1 MSRDVAVLARYEE
14 IAIDLARKIAS
25 RELREGERLLG
36 RSTLAGTYRVSPE
49 TIRRAVAILHAH
61 GIVDVVQGSG
71 IRVVSRRAAQE
82 FLDRLQTRTALE
94 NLRTEL
100 LELLGRKRELD
111 DRLAEVGARLAQLA
125 IHTLEAS
132 RRLEEVPVPARSWLA
147 GQTLASARLRNRT
160 GATVI
165 GVVRGGEE
173 FYAPDPDFCLQ
184 AGDLLMVIGSEA
196 ARARLQELVDR
207 SEPPAD

>member
-1 MSRDVAVLARYEE
+1 MSRDASVLARYEE

-25 RELREGERLLG
+25 RELKEGDRLLG

-71 IRVVSRRAAQE
+71 IRVVSRRAAVE
-82 FLDRLQTRTALE
+82 FLERLQTRTAIE
-94 NLRTEL
+94 NLRQEL
-100 LELLGRKRELD
+100 LDLLARRRELD
-111 DRLAEVGARLAQLA
+111 DRLADVGARLAQLA
-125 IHTLEAS
+125 VHTLEAS
-132 RRLEEVPVPARSWLA
+132 RRFEEIPIPPRSWLA

-160 GATVI
+160 GVTVI

-173 FYAPDPDFCLQ
+173 FYAPEPDFRLE
-184 AGDLLMVIGSEA
+184 AGDLLMVIGSES

-207 SEPPAD
+207 QEPPAD